1 MRPDRPHARHGAEDA
16 PVLQEARSLDRKSW
30 RNWFLFVT
38 VAVITTIGLATAILT
53 LLGGRIA
60 TIWPWANT
68 DLILLAGLSVA
79 ILLFAGYLTQ
89 QQRQVAG
96 LRLELLKANQRS
108 SEKVR
113 QYYDRLAALV
123 NVSRVLATS
132 TDPQAVFDSI
142 TTTCL
147 ETFDCQQTSLMLLN
161 DQTQELEVRS
171 VKGHDQMARE
181 LATLQKVGQGIVGWV
196 AERRKPFV
204 LGRDTGALSSG
215 SAAAQEAPLPAAAMV
230 VPVSLRGELVG
241 VLSVSSS
248 KPGLIYSDDDLQALQ
263 VFAETAG
270 ICCRHAE
277 QTDWM
282 RQTIQRLDA
291 ALQERG
297 MDESNWAA

>member
-1 MRPDRPHARHGAEDA
+1 MREVHPHALSSFEDA
-16 PVLQEARSLDRKSW
+16 PGLQEAKSLDRKSW
-30 RNWFLFVT
+30 RNWFLFVA
-38 VAVITTIGLATAILT
+38 VALITTIGLATAILT
-53 LLGGRIA
+53 LLGGRIE
-60 TIWPWANT
+60 TVWPWANT

-79 ILLFAGYLTQ
+79 ILLFAAYLTQ
-89 QQRQVAG
+89 QQRQVTG
-96 LRLELLKANQRS
+96 LRLELMRANERS
-108 SEKVR
+108 SQKVR

-204 LGRDTGALSSG
+204 LGRDMGAPSIEGTAS
-215 SAAAQEAPLPAAAMV
+215 QETSLPAAAMV

-248 KPGLIYSDDDLQALQ
+248 KPGLVYSDDDLQALQ

-297 MDESNWAA
+297 VDESHWAA

>member
-1 MRPDRPHARHGAEDA
+1 MIERRPHAGNGLDDA
-16 PVLQEARSLDRKSW
+16 PGLREAKSLDRKSW
-30 RNWFLFVT
+30 RNWFLFVA
-38 VAVITTIGLATAILT
+38 VALITTIGLATAILT

-89 QQRQVAG
+89 QQRQVAA
-96 LRLELLKANQRS
+96 LRLELLRANQRS

-204 LGRDTGALSSG
+204 LGRDTGPSSVNG
-215 SAAAQEAPLPAAAMV
+215 LAPTEAPLPAAAMV

-248 KPGLIYSDDDLQALQ
+248 KPGLIYSEEELQALQ

-297 MDESNWAA
+297 VDESHWAA